1 MKEIQIILA
10 GGVIIAAIYTDQLL
24 FTDKVT
30 IHDLQ
35 NVSITNERGERIS
48 NAGSA
53 EDVAANY
60 PLLREEVK
68 EAAEAYIEEKGL
80 DQKKLEE
87 DAKLILSEDIK
98 DEL

>member
-10 GGVIIAAIYTDQLL
+10 GGAIVAAIYTGQSL

-30 IHDLQ
+30 IHDLN

-53 EDVAANY
+53 DDVAANY

-68 EAAEAYIEEKGL
+68 KSAEAYVEEKIA
-80 DQKKLEE
+80 EE
-87 DAKLILSEDIK
+87 VARKEEAEKEEEAPVSE
-98 DEL
+98 

>member
-1 MKEIQIILA
+1 MKQIQLFLA
-10 GGVIIAAIYTDQLL
+10 GGVIVAAIYTGQLL

-53 EDVAANY
+53 DDVAANY

-68 EAAEAYIEEKGL
+68 EAAKAYAEEKEL
-80 DQKKLEE
+80 DKDDKE
-87 DAKLILSEDIK
+87 ISEPVKADVI
-98 DEL
+98 EQ